1 MMFQK
6 HFKDL
11 LSTLLQPINMYMYLH
26 PFQSYF
32 FKILLTYKT
41 KTVVQI
47 HFDTGFMNEIV

>member
-26 PFQSYF
+26 SFQSYF

-41 KTVVQI
+41 KLVVQI